1 MQKLLVAYFS
11 LTGNTKFV
19 AEKVANQLNADLCEV
34 VDKKYKKGRLLYLK
48 GGGASM
54 REKLTEIDVSKSVEG
69 YDVIV
74 VGSPIWAGKISPAI
88 RTFLALNEF
97 SSKKGAFFV
106 TLAGDKT
113 EKTLEN
119 MRKTTGFNSIV
130 EELVISKALENK
142 EQTEE
147 KIVNWCNL
155 IKKIAK

>member
-19 AEKVANQLNADLCEV
+19 AEKVANQINADLCEV

-54 REKLTEIDVSKSVEG
+54 REKLTEIDVSKSIEE
-69 YDVIV
+69 YDFIVI
-74 VGSPIWAGKISPAI
+74 GSPVWAGKISPAI
-88 RTFLALNEF
+88 RTFLALNDF
-97 SSKKGAFFV
+97 SNKKGAFFV

-142 EQTEE
+142 GETEE

-155 IKKIAK
+155 IKKTV